1 MIGHHARPIFYL
13 STRTLEYT
21 TRDIELYIQILSI
34 YLSRSIRYSEFRALH
49 DSVAEKLGLPA
60 AFPVAKVKLT
70 LTLSILSVH

>member
-34 YLSRSIRYSEFRALH
+34 YRSIRYSEFRALH
-49 DSVAEKLGLPA
+49 GSVAEKLGLPA
-60 AFPVAKVKLT
+60 AFPVAKVHWS
-70 LTLSILSVH
+70 TLSILSVH